1 MVSRLLLR
9 REWGDRVATPPR
21 PGQVRLNHA
30 GIAKLLK
37 SAEFR
42 EMTNREARALGEA
55 AGGSSKGVKVDE
67 YTTDRSAA
75 SVKVPAARQAKSGAL
90 TRAASSRGL
99 EVRQKP

>member
-1 MVSRLLLR
+1 MVS
-9 REWGDRVATPPR
+9 APR
-21 PGQVRLNHA
+21 PGQIRLNHA

-42 EMTNREARALGEA
+42 EMTNREARAVAEA
-55 AGGSSKGVKVDE
+55 AGGSSKGAKVDE

-90 TRAASSRGL
+90 TRAAAARGL